1 MIEGLLEL
9 LYRVWLPLV
18 ILIGAGGLWQRVHP
32 EIPAPVLRNYLS
44 TLAVYLFLPAL
55 IFAAAA
61 TARIDAALLTV
72 PFYLLLGTLAT
83 GLLLYLVLYR
93 SPLGANLA
101 NRTRASLMLCGM
113 FGNVLLIGYPVL
125 GFLYGHPGERYAVFA
140 DVLAFTPVVWTLGV
154 WIATR
159 LGASDVSGPVHP
171 VTRILLRL
179 PPLWAFVLG
188 VALNLSGLD
197 LAPLADAARM
207 VGQAAIPVLLFV
219 LGLALPWGRLRPGR
233 AVLSVVA
240 VKLLL
245 MPLIVWGLIV
255 VSGQG
260 GGLSEQQQAAI
271 IEAGMPVMT
280 TSVLLADRFHL
291 DTETVALLLG
301 WSTLLFAL
309 LLPGWVWLFSY

>member
-1 MIEGLLEL
+1 MIDGLIDL

-61 TARIDAALLTV
+61 TARIDRALLTV

-83 GLLLYLVLYR
+83 GLVLYLALYR
-93 SPLGANLA
+93 SPLGKNLP
-101 NRTRASLMLCGM
+101 NRTRAALLLCGM

-125 GFLYGHPGERYAVFA
+125 GFLYGHEGERYAVFA
-140 DVLAFTPVVWTLGV
+140 DVLAFTPIVWTLGV
-154 WIATR
+154 LIATR
-159 LGASDVSGPVHP
+159 LGAADVSGPVHP
-171 VTRILLRL
+171 VTTILLRL
-179 PPLWAFVLG
+179 PPVWAFVLG
-188 VALNLSGLD
+188 VALNLSGLE

-207 VGQAAIPVLLFV
+207 VGQAAIPLLLFV
-219 LGLALPWGRLRPGR
+219 LGLALPWGRLRPSR

-240 VKLLL
+240 VKLAL
-245 MPLIVWGLIV
+245 MPLIVWGLIAL
-255 VSGQG
+255 SGHG
-260 GGLSEQQQAAI
+260 FSLGEQHRAAI
-271 IEAGMPVMT
+271 LEAGMPAMT

-309 LLPGWVWLFSY
+309 LLPVWVWLFS

>member
-1 MIEGLLEL
+1 MIDGLVDL

-61 TARIDAALLTV
+61 TARIDRALLTV
-72 PFYLLLGTLAT
+72 PFFLLLGTLVT
-83 GLLLYLVLYR
+83 GLLLYLALYR
-93 SPLGANLA
+93 TRLGKGLT
-101 NRTRASLMLCGM
+101 NRTRASLLLCGM

-125 GFLYGHPGERYAVFA
+125 GFLYGQAGERYAVFA
-140 DVLAFTPVVWTLGV
+140 DVLAFTPIVWTLGV

-159 LGASDVSGPVHP
+159 LGAADVSGPVHP
-171 VTRILLRL
+171 VTRILFRL

-233 AVLSVVA
+233 GVLSVVA
-240 VKLLL
+240 VKLVL
-245 MPLIVWGLIV
+245 MPLIVWGLTLLG
-255 VSGQG
+255 GQG
-260 GGLSEQQQAAI
+260 TDLSEQHRAAI

-309 LLPGWVWLFSY
+309 LLPGWVWLLS